1 MDKFYRNRCIINLC
15 QTGQL
20 TQAQI
25 AQSMEISQ
33 GRVSQLYGQFQEAG
47 EAGLVVKKAT
57 GAPPKLTTEQR
68 AQLPELLS
76 KGAEHYGFEGEVWTR
91 LRVGEVI
98 KQYFGV
104 NYEVSTIGL
113 LLKQLGFTLQKPTR
127 RDYRQ
132 NPQRVAPWQEEILP
146 ELKTTAAQENRVI
159 FYVDESAFYLLPQ
172 VRRTWAPVGQT
183 PTLTEG
189 CQYAHLSV
197 LSAISNQGDIYY
209 RRQEASYTGSEI
221 AKFIRDLC
229 GLTPRKQKLLIIW
242 EGASIHRSQEVKD
255 CLRLENSEGRVQLAL
270 RPAYSPQLNAAEQVW
285 AWLKGG
291 ELKNVC
297 CKTLGELTQK
307 VQQAFS
313 KLTERT
319 ELVQNFFTHPEVAFY

>member
-15 QTGQL
+15 QTGPL

-25 AQSMEISQ
+25 APSMEISQ
-33 GRVSQLYGQFQEAG
+33 GRVSQLDGQFQEAG
-47 EAGLVVKKAT
+47 EAGLVVKTAT

-68 AQLPELLS
+68 AQLPELFS

-98 KQYFGV
+98 KPHFGV
-104 NYEVSTIGL
+104 HYEVSTIGL
-113 LLKQLGFTLQKPTR
+113 LLKQLDFTLQQPTR

-132 NPQRVAPWQEEILP
+132 NLARVAQWREEILP
-146 ELKTTAAQENRVI
+146 ELKKTAEQENQLV

-172 VRRTWAPVGQT
+172 VRKTWAPVGQT
-183 PTLTEG
+183 PILTEG
-189 CQYAHLSV
+189 CQYTQLSV
-197 LSAISNQGDIYY
+197 RSAISPRGDIYY
-209 RRQEASYTGSEI
+209 RLHESSYTGS
-221 AKFIRDLC
+221 AVAQFIRDLL
-229 GLTPRKQKLLIIW
+229 GLTSHQLHIIW
-242 EGASIHRSQEVKD
+242 DGASIHRSQEVKD
-255 CLRLENSEGRVQLAL
+255 FLRTENQDGRVPLTL
-270 RPAYSPQLNAAEQVW
+270 LPAYSPQLNAAEQVW

-297 CKTLGELTQK
+297 CKTLDELTQK

-313 KLTERT
+313 KLTDQT
-319 ELVQNFFTHPEVAFY
+319 EIIRNFFTHPEVAFY

>member
-20 TQAQI
+20 TQEQI

-33 GRVSQLYGQFQEAG
+33 GRVSQLYSQFQEAG
-47 EAGLVVKKAT
+47 EAGLVVKPAA

-68 AQLPELLS
+68 AQLPDLLS
-76 KGAEHYGFEGEVWTR
+76 KGAEHYGFEGAVWTR

-98 KQYFGV
+98 KQHFGV
-104 NYEVSTIGL
+104 HYEVSTIGL
-113 LLKQLGFTLQKPTR
+113 LLKQLGLTLQKPIR

-132 NPQRVAPWQEEILP
+132 NLSRVTQWQEETLP
-146 ELKTTAAQENRVI
+146 ELKKTAEQEDQLI

-172 VRRTWAPVGQT
+172 IRKTWAPVGQT
-183 PTLTEG
+183 PILTEG

-197 LSAISNQGDIYY
+197 MGAISPHGDIYY
-209 RRQEASYTGSEI
+209 RLQESSYTGS
-221 AKFIRDLC
+221 AVAQFIRDLL
-229 GLTPRKQKLLIIW
+229 GLTSQKLHIIW
-242 EGASIHRSQEVKD
+242 DGASIHRSQEVKD
-255 CLRLENSEGRVQLAL
+255 LLRTDDQESRVQLTL
-270 RPAYSPQLNAAEQVW
+270 LPAYSPQLNAAEQVW

-297 CKTLGELTQK
+297 CKTLDELTQK

-313 KLTERT
+313 KLTGKR
-319 ELVQNFFTHPEVAFY
+319 ELIRNFFTHPEVAFY